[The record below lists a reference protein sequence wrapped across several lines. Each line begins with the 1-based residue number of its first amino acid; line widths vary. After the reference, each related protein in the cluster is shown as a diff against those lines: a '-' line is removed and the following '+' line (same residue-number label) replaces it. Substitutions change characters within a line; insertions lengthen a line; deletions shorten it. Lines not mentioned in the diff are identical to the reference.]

1 VSALRTIH
9 RYWAS
14 LITLAVVV
22 QIGFAGYGAFDAAD
36 KLGNGSIDED
46 TFEDGFGL
54 HAALGSLL
62 VPAGLLL
69 LLVSFG
75 TRSRSR
81 ILWSLLAFGLLV
93 VQMILG
99 WTGSELPAVLGFLH
113 PVNAL
118 IILAVLGSFTGRMW
132 REDRMMTAAA
142 PTTAA
147 APPPSV

>member
-1 VSALRTIH
+1 VRALRTIH
-9 RYWAS
+9 RYWAG
-14 LITLAVVV
+14 LMTLAVVV

-46 TFEDGFGL
+46 TFEDAFVP

-62 VPAGLLL
+62 VLAALLL
-69 LLVSFG
+69 LLFSFG

-81 ILWSLLAFGLLV
+81 ILWSLLAFVLLV
-93 VQMILG
+93 GQMILG

-118 IILAVLGSFTGRMW
+118 VILGVLGSFTGRMW
-132 REDRMMTAAA
+132 REDRMTAAPA
-142 PTTAA
+142 TAA

>member
-1 VSALRTIH
+1 VRALRTIH
-9 RYWAS
+9 RYWAG
-14 LITLAVVV
+14 LMTLAVVV

-46 TFEDGFGL
+46 TFEDAFVP

-62 VPAGLLL
+62 VLAALLL
-69 LLVSFG
+69 LLFSFG

-81 ILWSLLAFGLLV
+81 ILWSLLAFVLLV
-93 VQMILG
+93 GQMILG

-118 IILAVLGSFTGRMW
+118 IILGVLGSLTGRMW
-132 REDRMMTAAA
+132 REDRMMTTATPAA
-142 PTTAA
+142 T
-147 APPPSV
+147 PPPSV